1 MILEILKYGFDKP
14 ILVECESFE
23 FRTNQV
29 SNWIN
34 LRFTNGDEQLI
45 KQVCV
50 IRSVEKVPPL
60 WEKIT

>member
-14 ILVECESFE
+14 MVVECESFE

-29 SNWIN
+29 SNWIK
-34 LRFTNGDEQLI
+34 LKFTNDDGEHII

-50 IRSVEKVPPL
+50 IKSIDGSQRSMISE
-60 WEKIT
+60 